1 MACSGQI
8 ESHVALVM
16 DARKRMKEAE
26 DTSLS
31 RVRRLQLLC
40 DASNLIHGAMNL
52 VGRLPN
58 LRKMLTDCS
67 NQFLGVKP

>member
-16 DARKRMKEAE
+16 DARNRMKEAE

-40 DASNLIHGAMNL
+40 DASNLIHDAMNL

>member
-16 DARKRMKEAE
+16 DARNRIREAD

-40 DASNLIHGAMNL
+40 DACNLVHGAMNL

-58 LRKMLTDCS
+58 LKDMLAECS
-67 NQFLGVKP
+67 TKFLEVPR

>member
-8 ESHVALVM
+8 ESHVALVQE
-16 DARKRMKEAE
+16 ARNKMKEAE
-26 DTSLS
+26 ATSLS
-31 RVRRLQLLC
+31 RGYRLQLLC

-58 LRKMLTDCS
+58 LREMLSECS
-67 NQFLGVKP
+67 EQFLRVPR

>member
-16 DARKRMKEAE
+16 DARNRMKEAE

-58 LRKMLTDCS
+58 LREMLTDCS

>member
-16 DARKRMKEAE
+16 DARNRMKEAE

>member
-8 ESHVALVM
+8 ESHVALIQE
-16 DARKRMKEAE
+16 ARNKMKEAE

-31 RVRRLQLLC
+31 RIHRLQLLC

-58 LRKMLTDCS
+58 LRNMLTECS
-67 NQFLGVKP
+67 MRFMATI

>member
-16 DARKRMKEAE
+16 EACNKMKEAE
-26 DTSLS
+26 DTSLA
-31 RVRRLQLLC
+31 RIRRLQLLC

-58 LRKMLTDCS
+58 LRARLTECS
-67 NQFLGVKP
+67 DQFIGVQ

>member
-16 DARKRMKEAE
+16 EARNKMKEAE
-26 DTSLS
+26 DTSLA
-31 RVRRLQLLC
+31 RIRRLQLLC

-58 LRKMLTDCS
+58 LRALLTECS
-67 NQFLGVKP
+67 DQFIGVQ